1 MAGRGLW
8 LRSIVL
14 GAVVLVATGAAGH
27 AFDGNDVVKLKT
39 TKRCR
44 SCDLYAADLSGANLS
59 GADLSGANLAGA
71 DLSGA
76 NLAGADLTAAKLV
89 DANLAGANLDSARLA
104 GALWLDGST
113 CAPGSIGA
121 CK

>member
-71 DLSGA
+71 DL
-76 NLAGADLTAAKLV
+76 TAAKLV

>member
-1 MAGRGLW
+1 MARKGLW

-14 GAVVLVATGAAGH
+14 GAVVLMATGAGH
-27 AFDGNDVVKLKT
+27 TFDGNDVLKIKT

-44 SCDLYAADLSGANLS
+44 SCDLYAAE
-59 GADLSGANLAGA
+59 LAGA
-71 DLSGA
+71 DLS
-76 NLAGADLTAAKLV
+76 GADLTAAKLV
-89 DANLAGANLDSARLA
+89 DAKLAGANLNSARLA
-104 GALWLDGST
+104 AALWMDGRT